1 MGLDTDSR
9 SNRMLSSLRVRLLAT
24 MMIILLV
31 ALGTM
36 AILASQATTAEFER
50 SVGGILR
57 YSDPRIYSKTI
68 NIQKFITQHQGE
80 QDLWPGLQQLLEGM
94 QITSNTRYV
103 IADLDGKVYV
113 DSTGRLVGQRLN
125 LANSKP
131 FAAFLIEGEPMLSY
145 FEPLDAPD
153 LQLIQQGFTDSVNN
167 SLLIAILVAGVLALL
182 LALLLS
188 HSILSPVSAL
198 TRAARRMESGDLD
211 QRVQVRS
218 NGELGALAQA
228 FNAMADGLQRQEQL
242 RRNMVSDVAHELRTP
257 LSNVRGYLEAL
268 QDGVVEPT
276 PELIGSLHEEALSLN
291 RLVDELQELA
301 LAEAGQLHLEIQPV
315 KVLMAVEK
323 ALLAVR
329 AQARTR
335 QVSLQMDISPDLPLI
350 LADGDRLHQILCNLL
365 DNALTHTPAGGQIC
379 VHAAQVV
386 EAVEFRIQDTGE
398 GIATEHLPLI
408 FERFYRVDKSR
419 DRTTGGAGLGLAI
432 VRQLVE
438 AQGGRVS
445 AHSSV
450 GEGTTIQFSL
460 PVAPPGPEPATIA
473 MPGEQ
478 APSSIPIQPA
488 SHSTGHL

>member
-1 MGLDTDSR
+1 
-9 SNRMLSSLRVRLLAT
+9 
-24 MMIILLV
+24 
-31 ALGTM
+31 
-36 AILASQATTAEFER
+36 
-50 SVGGILR
+50 
-57 YSDPRIYSKTI
+57 
-68 NIQKFITQHQGE
+68 
-80 QDLWPGLQQLLEGM
+80 
-94 QITSNTRYV
+94 
-103 IADLDGKVYV
+103 
-113 DSTGRLVGQRLN
+113 
-125 LANSKP
+125 
-131 FAAFLIEGEPMLSY
+131 
-145 FEPLDAPD
+145 
-153 LQLIQQGFTDSVNN
+153 
-167 SLLIAILVAGVLALL
+167 VLALL
-182 LALLLS
+182 MALLLS

-211 QRVQVRS
+211 QRVRVRS
-218 NGELGALAQA
+218 YGELGALAQA

-257 LSNVRGYLEAL
+257 LANVRGYLEAL

-323 ALLAVR
+323 ALLAAR

-335 QVSLQMDISPDLPLI
+335 QVSLQMDIPPDLPLI

-365 DNALTHTPAGGQIC
+365 DNALAHTPAGGQIC
-379 VHAAQVV
+379 VHAAQAG

-398 GIATEHLPLI
+398 GIAAEHLPLI

-445 AHSSV
+445 AHSNV
-450 GEGTTIQFSL
+450 GEGTTILFSL
-460 PVAPPGPEPATIA
+460 PIAPAGPEPATSV

-478 APSSIPIQPA
+478 TPSSIPIQPT

>member
-1 MGLDTDSR
+1 
-9 SNRMLSSLRVRLLAT
+9 MLHSLRVRLLAT

-57 YSDPRIYSKTI
+57 YSDPRIYTKTI

-80 QDLWPGLQQLLEGM
+80 EDLWPGLQELLEGM
-94 QITSNTRYV
+94 QITSKTRYV
-103 IADLDGKVYV
+103 IADLDGLVYA
-113 DSTGRLVGQRLN
+113 DSTGKLTGERLN
-125 LANSKP
+125 LTNSKP

-145 FEPLDAPD
+145 FEPLDAPN

-198 TRAARRMESGDLD
+198 TRAAQKMENGDLS
-211 QRVQVRS
+211 QRVRVRTD
-218 NGELGALAQA
+218 GELGELAQA
-228 FNAMADGLQRQEQL
+228 FNAMADGLQRQELL

-268 QDGVVEPT
+268 RDGVVEPT

-291 RLVDELQELA
+291 RLVDDLQELA

-315 KVLMAVEK
+315 AVLPAVEK

-329 AQARTR
+329 AQARAR
-335 QVSLQMDISPDLPLI
+335 QISLRIDIPAGLPSI
-350 LADGDRLHQILCNLL
+350 LADRDRFHQVLCNLL
-365 DNALTHTPAGGQIC
+365 DNALTHTPAGGKISVQ
-379 VHAAQVV
+379 AAQAGP
-386 EAVEFRIQDTGE
+386 AVEFSIQDTGE
-398 GIATEHLPLI
+398 GIAAEHLPLI

-419 DRTTGGAGLGLAI
+419 TRSTGGAGLGLAI
-432 VRQLVE
+432 VRQLIE
-438 AQGGRVS
+438 AQGGQVS
-445 AHSSV
+445 AHSTL
-450 GEGTTIQFSL
+450 GEGTTILFTIPS
-460 PVAPPGPEPATIA
+460 APPGPEPATIA
-473 MPGEQ
+473 IPGEQ
-478 APSSIPIQPA
+478 APSPAAIQPA
-488 SHSTGHL
+488 SHTAGQL